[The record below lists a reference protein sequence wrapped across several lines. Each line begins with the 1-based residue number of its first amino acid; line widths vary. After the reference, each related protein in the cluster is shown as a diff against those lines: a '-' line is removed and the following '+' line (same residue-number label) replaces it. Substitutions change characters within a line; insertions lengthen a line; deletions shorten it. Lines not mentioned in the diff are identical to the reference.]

1 MCEQKLVDGGSRM
14 SVRNS
19 PVVILLIKWLPDID
33 SELQSWLSSM
43 LYQICTADTWSLNQC
58 CNDGI
63 NAAILDCLLTW
74 NELDTK
80 TVGRFHYFSR
90 KCFIISDLFENLVF
104 ASHLLEK
111 PSQ

>member
-1 MCEQKLVDGGSRM
+1 MCEKKLDDGGRL
-14 SVRNS
+14 SVKNS

-43 LYQICTADTWSLNQC
+43 LYQICTANTWSLNQC

-80 TVGRFHYFSR
+80 TVGRFHYFCE
-90 KCFIISDLFENLVF
+90 KYFIISDLIEKPVF
-104 ASHLLEK
+104 ANHLLEK